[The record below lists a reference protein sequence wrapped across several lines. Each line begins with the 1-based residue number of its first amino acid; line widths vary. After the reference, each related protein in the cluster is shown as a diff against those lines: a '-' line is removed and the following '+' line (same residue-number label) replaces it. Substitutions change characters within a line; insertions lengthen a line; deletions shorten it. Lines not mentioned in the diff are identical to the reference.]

1 MRRIQGSDWYSE
13 TQPNMQVLNSGLVV
27 AEQRL
32 CTEILLRVM
41 EMSDSVPC
49 CCKQQLWEFCTREG
63 LGTALNSYGFLLRSS
78 VVCSRNRIQ
87 YVVTCYANT
96 EPRLT
101 SVQTQKS
108 HSNQLFIFIHLFCYQ
123 SQMLS
128 SSLHPRWTRNHYSSV
143 LYWLQVRSDNQCY
156 SLHHHL
162 YNGSKSFVLLQ
173 AVFRLE
179 LLKNQPN
186 KVLGKV
192 SEILM
197 V

>member
-1 MRRIQGSDWYSE
+1 
-13 TQPNMQVLNSGLVV
+13 MQALNSGLVV

-41 EMSDSVPC
+41 EMFAKTQIQFHAVATSNS
-49 CCKQQLWEFCTREG
+49 KKEFCTREG

-78 VVCSRNRIQ
+78 VVCSRSRIQ
-87 YVVTCYANT
+87 YVVTCYADT

-128 SSLHPRWTRNHYSSV
+128 SSLHPRWTQNHYSSV

-179 LLKNQPN
+179 LLKYQPDM
-186 KVLGKV
+186 VLGKV